1 MRGRTVV
8 AIAHRLSTVASFD
21 RIVVLVDGK
30 IAEDGP
36 PSILKEEGG
45 MFEDLWKLKMT
56 TL

>member
-1 MRGRTVV
+1 MV

-21 RIVVLVDGK
+21 RIVVLVDGR

-45 MFEDLWKLKMT
+45 VFGDLWRLQLTGFKNQL
-56 TL
+56 